1 MPRRVL
7 INRMVWQVNHLLN
20 GDQLLSS
27 PCAPLEQVEG
37 LPLNTHG
44 SLDYLYKLI
53 TSVAL

>member
-7 INRMVWQVNHLLN
+7 IYRMVWQVNHLLN

-37 LPLNTHG
+37 LPLNTHR